1 MICDENGSEME
12 SKKGIN
18 HHQEGEKTMRSNILN
33 GVYLL
38 LVLTAVGCA
47 GAQVAQQSSA
57 APISATAPTAVV
69 VYPFAVNS
77 ADVSL
82 NSGIFQVAYR
92 NISDN
97 NESADQL
104 NIARQTAQNI
114 CVQVAANLTQKGI
127 STTCLQRGV
136 PPNGNNV
143 LILDGQFTDINE
155 GNRLRRMVI
164 GLGAGQ
170 STLDSVVQVIQKT
183 NQGSTEILDFSTHA
197 DSGYMPGAG
206 VTGPAG
212 AAAGGAAAAASL
224 AVNVAAGG
232 VKSYTSSTGFLVD
245 KTTDQVVQMLVN
257 YYNRQGWS
265 S

>member
-1 MICDENGSEME
+1 MK
-12 SKKGIN
+12 SKVLSRI
-18 HHQEGEKTMRSNILN
+18 
-33 GVYLL
+33 Y
-38 LVLTAVGCA
+38 LVLALATFGCA
-47 GAQVAQQSSA
+47 GAKVTQQTSA
-57 APISATAPTAVV
+57 APISATPPTAVV
-69 VYPFAVNS
+69 VYPFAVS
-77 ADVSL
+77 AADVSL

-92 NISDN
+92 NMTDEN
-97 NESADQL
+97 TNGQQL
-104 NIARQTAQNI
+104 DIARQTAQNI
-114 CVQVAANLTQKGI
+114 CVQIATNLTQKGI
-127 STTCLQRGV
+127 TTTCLQRGV
-136 PPNGNNV
+136 PPSGNNV

-183 NQGSTEILDFSTHA
+183 DQGSSEILDFSTHA

-212 AAAGGAAAAASL
+212 AAAGGATAAASL
-224 AVNVAAGG
+224 AVNLAAGG

-245 KTTDQVVQMLVN
+245 KTSDQVVQLLTN
-257 YYNRQGWS
+257 YYNREGWS